1 MKFPKASQHPDNK
14 PKNRIALQGGSYS
27 LIITA
32 IVLALLIVVNIFASA
47 LPSTLTQYDISAS
60 QLYSITSNTKAVV
73 NALTKDVTIY
83 WIVQADEED
92 KVIENLLDKYDSL
105 SDHIEVVKKN
115 PDVYPTFAQQYTDE
129 TVENNSLVVESGDRY
144 RFIGYDDIYLYETD
158 MTSYSYNA
166 SFDGEGA
173 IGQYGLDEPACSIL
187 LSTDQ
192 EEYEI
197 LLGDYSA
204 MDSQRYVSI
213 GDGNVYL
220 VLEDP
225 LDTFAV
231 TISDL
236 LDRDDIPVFDTVS
249 QITFSG
255 TETYEITYEEEGG
268 PSYREED
275 VYFTQLDGE
284 TLPLDPDKISSYL
297 QDIRFLDTTDYVT
310 YNATEDDLASCGLDN
325 PELTITV
332 DYTTE
337 DEDGNEVSGTFVLS
351 VSRDPEELAAAQ
363 EAAENQT
370 GTTDTAD
377 TEEEEITAYA
387 RVGDSPIIYQIT
399 ADDYNALMAASYD
412 DLRHGEVLPAEI
424 EDVSQL
430 DITLD
435 GQTYTITSLTDG
447 ESRSYYYQEELIDLT
462 DVQNALTAL
471 TADSFTTEAATGKK
485 EISLTVTLDLENT
498 PSVQMEFYQY
508 DGSYCLAVVDG
519 EPVSLVARSSV
530 VDLVEAVNAI
540 VLN

>member
-1 MKFPKASQHPDNK
+1 MKRYKK
-14 PKNRIALQGGSYS
+14 IYILLGVLIAACAV
-27 LIITA
+27 T
-32 IVLALLIVVNIFASA
+32 FAVSKYEEHKE
-47 LPSTLTQYDISAS
+47 LISAS
-60 QLYSITSNTKAVV
+60 DEIVLELSSD
-73 NALTKDVTIY
+73 DV
-83 WIVQADEED
+83 Q
-92 KVIENLLDKYDSL
+92 SL
-105 SDHIEVVKKN
+105 SWEYNEESFAFHRDEDSVWRYDEDDAFPVDQDAISQLLSPFQSFGVSFIIE
-115 PDVYPTFAQQYTDE
+115 DVEDY
-129 TVENNSLVVESGDRY
+129 
-144 RFIGYDDIYLYETD
+144 
-158 MTSYSYNA
+158 
-166 SFDGEGA
+166 
-173 IGQYGLDEPACSIL
+173 GQYGLEEPACSIH

-192 EEYEI
+192 QEYEI

-220 VLEDP
+220 VQEDP
-225 LDTFAV
+225 LDTFSV
-231 TISDL
+231 TLSDL

-255 TETYEITYEEEGG
+255 TENYAITYEEEGG
-268 PSYREED
+268 PSYREDD

-310 YNATEDDLASCGLDN
+310 YKASEDDLASWGLDD

-332 DYTTE
+332 DYTAE

-363 EAAENQT
+363 EAAQAGEET
-370 GTTDTAD
+370 ETTDTAD

-387 RVGDSPIIYQIT
+387 RVGDSPIVYQIT
-399 ADDYNALMAASYD
+399 ADDYTALMAASYD
-412 DLRHGEVLPAEI
+412 DLRHSEVLPAAI

-435 GQTYTITSLTDG
+435 GKTYTITSLTDG
-447 ESRSYYYQEELIDLT
+447 ESRSYYYQEELVDLT
-462 DVQNALTAL
+462 DIQNALTAL
-471 TADSFTTEAATGKK
+471 TADSFTTETPTGKK

-498 PSVQMEFYQY
+498 PSVQIEFYQY
-508 DGSYCLAVVDG
+508 DGSSCLAVVDG

-530 VDLVEAVNAI
+530 VDLVEAINAI